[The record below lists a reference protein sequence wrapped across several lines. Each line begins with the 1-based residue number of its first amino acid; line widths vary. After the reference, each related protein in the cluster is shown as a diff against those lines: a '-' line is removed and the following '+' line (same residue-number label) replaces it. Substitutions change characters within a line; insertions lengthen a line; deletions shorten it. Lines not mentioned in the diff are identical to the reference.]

1 MDISTE
7 KLTRMEAHL
16 NEVLAGIA
24 MKKEEP
30 THVLGLIK
38 PTAEQYSDAWITL
51 SILDIIEPHVKAL
64 LNNVRSGDLKKVGLF
79 IDFTIY
85 QLERFGVKDST
96 QAVICNAQRAVMDI
110 YSKFRQ
116 EYFTA

>member
-7 KLTRMEAHL
+7 KLTQMEAHL

-30 THVLGLIK
+30 THVLELIK

-79 IDFTIY
+79 IDFTS
-85 QLERFGVKDST
+85 L
-96 QAVICNAQRAVMDI
+96 NASGLKI
-110 YSKFRQ
+110 PHSL
-116 EYFTA
+116 